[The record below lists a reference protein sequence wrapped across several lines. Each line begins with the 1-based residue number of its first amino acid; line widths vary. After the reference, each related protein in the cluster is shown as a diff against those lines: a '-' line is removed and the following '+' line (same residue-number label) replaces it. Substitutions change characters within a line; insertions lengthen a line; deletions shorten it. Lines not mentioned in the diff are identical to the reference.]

1 MHCHWSDD
9 GERVVFLDSDAFAR
23 DVCPRYF
30 RHSKWTSFARMLNM
44 YEFRKV
50 RDRRPS
56 WCLRGD
62 GVGRARHAI
71 DATST
76 APLRPCLR
84 GDGAGRR
91 RVDGAAA
98 IRIETPQAMTRNKT
112 QVSTSPRNARS
123 TRHEFAHEFFTRDR
137 KDLLNRVQRKRRA
150 SASER
155 PPRSPR
161 NNQDA
166 QELAI
171 MRRRVQELEGRVG
184 ELERENHLLKSRDF
198 TIHDQASSELLAEPM
213 PESPAGLQKFH
224 KPAPPKQDPRVA
236 FAANRDASARS
247 SGNSASSSFSLS
259 SLRQLFGGE
268 QPTEQNWWEQML
280 PNAPPMPEAVAARMI
295 STDTVNSSEGGWST
309 FSALSVN
316 EHDYGDN
323 SPRTPADG
331 RGRVTSRA
339 PVRKRRVA

>member
-1 MHCHWSDD
+1 M
-9 GERVVFLDSDAFAR
+9 EVAVA
-23 DVCPRYF
+23 P
-30 RHSKWTSFARMLNM
+30 
-44 YEFRKV
+44 
-50 RDRRPS
+50 
-56 WCLRGD
+56 
-62 GVGRARHAI
+62 HAV

-76 APLRPCLR
+76 AHHTK
-84 GDGAGRR
+84 
-91 RVDGAAA
+91 RV
-98 IRIETPQAMTRNKT
+98 ETHLTKKTTT

-224 KPAPPKQDPRVA
+224 KPAPKQDPRVA